1 MNDTGVPGNN
11 DSVFQRRFDFFFY
24 FCKRS
29 LTKSTITMQQ
39 IEIRNF
45 GPIGEGYG
53 GMMPVYPITFFC
65 GNQGAGK
72 STVAKLISTF
82 SWMEKGLVRGDLS
95 LNKKTESAAFF
106 RQQCEFH
113 RIQNYFKPE
122 TIIHFVG
129 TRYNFHYESET
140 FSIESVSDTADY
152 PMPKIMYVP
161 AERNFLTVVEHPDLL
176 KEIPQSLFVL
186 FSEYDKAR
194 RSIIGRIRLPI
205 DGFVFQY
212 DKLNNVAWL
221 TGNGF
226 KVRTSEAASGFQS
239 LIPLS
244 LVTLY
249 DAALVKSGNQVAPNL
264 QVTNAIEKR
273 IADILADNS
282 IDEKMRRLLLA
293 QQASLLTYG
302 KFINIVEEPEQN
314 LYPASQRSVLFDLF
328 TAYNL
333 TTGNQLIITTHSPY
347 LIDYTTLAVKAAS
360 IKPKNQE
367 QIDRLE
373 QIVPHDSRI
382 NGADVCVY
390 QIEDGKITPLERY
403 DNMPSDNN
411 MLNRELNDTN
421 EVFAQLLEMEDM

>member
-1 MNDTGVPGNN
+1 MNDTGAPGIN
-11 DSVFQRRFDFFFY
+11 DSVFQRQFDFFFY

-39 IEIRNF
+39 IDIRNF

-122 TIIHFVG
+122 TIIHFAG
-129 TRYNFHYESET
+129 TRYNFHYESEA

>member
-1 MNDTGVPGNN
+1 MNDTGALGNN
-11 DSVFQRRFDFFFY
+11 DSAFQRRFDFFFY

-122 TIIHFVG
+122 TIIHFAG
-129 TRYNFHYESET
+129 TRYNFHYESKS
-140 FSIESVSDTADY
+140 FSIEAVSDTADY

-194 RSIIGRIRLPI
+194 RSMLGRIRLPI

-212 DKLNNVAWL
+212 DKLNNVTWL
-221 TGNGF
+221 TGDGF

-249 DAALVKSGNQVAPNL
+249 DSALVKSGNQVAPNL

-314 LYPASQRSVLFDLF
+314 LYPASQRSVLYDLF
-328 TAYNL
+328 AAYNL

-347 LIDYTTLAVKAAS
+347 LIDYTTLAVKAMS
-360 IKPKNQE
+360 INPKNQE

-373 QIVPHDSRI
+373 QIVPHNSRI

-403 DNMPSDNN
+403 DDMPSDNN